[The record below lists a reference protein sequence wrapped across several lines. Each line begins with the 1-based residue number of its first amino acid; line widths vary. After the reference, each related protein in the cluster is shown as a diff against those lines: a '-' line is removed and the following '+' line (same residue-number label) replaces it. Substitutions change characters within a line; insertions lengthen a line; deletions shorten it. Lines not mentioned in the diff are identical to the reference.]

1 MHAFPPGRAP
11 HAYTTHERSPASTY
25 THAPNTNN
33 PPYTHTDTHTH
44 THATHV
50 WQVIPALGH
59 IHVMSA
65 DGKSL
70 PACYVKV
77 FSRKKGG
84 DVAFYKVRERVC
96 IHLLFGGGKGSIQA
110 VSLDY

>member
-1 MHAFPPGRAP
+1 MVFDNYFSH
-11 HAYTTHERSPASTY
+11 TH
-25 THAPNTNN
+25 THTHT
-33 PPYTHTDTHTH
+33 YTHTDTHTH

-50 WQVIPALGH
+50 WQVIPGLGH

-84 DVAFYKVRERVC
+84 DVAFYKVRDRVC